1 MQERRSEIMQE
12 TFSNKK
18 SREIGDRRRQHLL
31 SHVLMMYCEGRS
43 TAAIPCTVVF
53 IVPPLLH

>member
-12 TFSNKK
+12 TCSNKK

-31 SHVLMMYCEGRS
+31 SHVLTMYCEGRS